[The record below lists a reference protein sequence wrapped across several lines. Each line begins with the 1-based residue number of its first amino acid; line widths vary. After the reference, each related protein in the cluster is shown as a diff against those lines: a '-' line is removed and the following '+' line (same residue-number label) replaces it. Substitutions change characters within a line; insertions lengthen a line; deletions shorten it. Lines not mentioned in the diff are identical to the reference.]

1 MSFTAPSL
9 AIRENSS
16 VVSLD
21 DRFDKRESS
30 FIIYSLLL
38 RIYIINRIVSEVSK
52 YLSVFVRLHN
62 GYLVV

>member
-52 YLSVFVRLHN
+52 YLSIFVRLHN